1 MYLYCYQIHILCK
14 SNLRTF
20 SKGANCH
27 QMRALYTFFSKRTL
41 SLNAHSHPV
50 HCHQIYNLTEVHI
63 IIKLLSQKVHIAIQ
77 MHAYSLQVYA
87 VIKYTLSASAHCHQM
102 HAHTQQVHIVIK
114 CMHTVSKSTSSSN
127 ACTLSASAHCHQ
139 MHAHCQQVHI
149 VIKCMHTVSKCTLS
163 SNACTLSASAHSQQV
178 CTLAVCSL
186 SSLVIALI

>member
-1 MYLYCYQIHILCK
+1 MYIICPGACNHYKHILFRCIYIVIK
-14 SNLRTF
+14 SIFFASQIYVRSQKVQTVI
-20 SKGANCH
+20 KCVP
-27 QMRALYTFFSKRTL
+27 YTHFFSKRTL

-114 CMHTVSKSTSSSN
+114 CMHTVSKSTLSSN

-139 MHAHCQQVHI
+139 MHAHSQQVH
-149 VIKCMHTVSKCTLS
+149 TLSKC
-163 SNACTLSASAHSQQV
+163 AHSQ
-178 CTLAVCSL
+178 CARCHH
-186 SSLVIALI
+186 